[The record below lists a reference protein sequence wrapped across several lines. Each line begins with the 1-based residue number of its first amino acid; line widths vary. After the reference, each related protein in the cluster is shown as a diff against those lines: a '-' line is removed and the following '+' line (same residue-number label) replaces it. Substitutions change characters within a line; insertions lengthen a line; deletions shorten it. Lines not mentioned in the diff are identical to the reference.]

1 MQCARLALLLRN
13 VYTPGLYVD
22 IPSTQYIV
30 RLFGWAR
37 KYVGL
42 RMGEPGR
49 EEERSARKSRRS
61 VDGSVE
67 WMGAWTGA
75 AARERHYL
83 LDETLPAHSGAP
95 LSPSLVRWRLFPL
108 HRAITTLASSVN
120 FLDGVMRYANGRCML
135 DYIRVLVEFISQHE
149 YKDLILMF
157 GIVNEVLTQRRNY
170 LQAHNMIR
178 DGRWQECAW
187 GAVTGGDCSL
197 WHSRTRAYEP
207 TPPKLTRTSFALASM
222 GARLV
227 LLDEEGA
234 SLRRNIDRSRT
245 GRRRVL
251 SANTFM
257 ATDPRDSVGVVKDPF
272 DGVFSARLSSGPP
285 LPIQNLTHIA
295 TASVASLAFVTPVV
309 GCTYPDTWSAI
320 GSPVPE
326 FQSTY
331 RVLSTLD
338 LSLSRT
344 SSGLLVAA

>member
-1 MQCARLALLLRN
+1 MNFRAQCELVDESTEQELGYAHSHLKVAGGHAVCTARASASKVADARAEHAPFLYLADGDAAILLGFPPSPPSPPL
-13 VYTPGLYVD
+13 PSPFLCSA
-22 IPSTQYIV
+22 IPPHPPFYIV

-37 KYVGL
+37 KMVIDVGL

-135 DYIRVLVEFISQHE
+135 DYIPRPRRVYLAARASDSNTDPLVTA
-149 YKDLILMF
+149 YLP
-157 GIVNEVLTQRRNY
+157 GIGRYVLTSLYAALLPPLLPSAAFYQLG
-170 LQAHNMIR
+170 LQ
-178 DGRWQECAW
+178 
-187 GAVTGGDCSL
+187 
-197 WHSRTRAYEP
+197 
-207 TPPKLTRTSFALASM
+207 
-222 GARLV
+222 
-227 LLDEEGA
+227 
-234 SLRRNIDRSRT
+234 
-245 GRRRVL
+245 
-251 SANTFM
+251 NTFM

-326 FQSTY
+326 VCTE
-331 RVLSTLD
+331 TP
-338 LSLSRT
+338 SR
-344 SSGLLVAA
+344 